1 MKYAKLIF
9 KNILRNKRRT
19 LLTISS
25 LVVSLF
31 LIISLA
37 TILTE
42 FDRGAEEASPLRLVS
57 RHAVSLGFVIPM
69 AHLQKMKAVPG
80 VKEAMPFSWFGGI
93 WKDERNFFANFAV
106 DARKMRDVI
115 PEIKMSDADWQ
126 AFINDRQGAIV
137 GAKLVKLYGFTPGQR
152 ITLKSPIYNESVE
165 FIIRGVYTG
174 SDEKTLYFQY
184 DYLNELLPAW
194 AKDNVSTFSIVTN
207 TAEDVP
213 RVSQAIDSIFAN
225 TDAPTKTESEREF
238 ALSFQTMIGGVKTF
252 LYAIMAA
259 ITFSLLLVMGN
270 TMAMTVRE
278 RTKEVGTLKAIG
290 FQRGTITALFLGESL
305 IVACI
310 GAAIG
315 IGAAVLLFRSIDMSL
330 YIPYVIS
337 FVPTGQTL
345 LLAFALSI
353 FVGLISVIY
362 SAYRVSGLTIAEV
375 QHSQHRRKKR
385 QHTRHCIHDRFDGGG
400 LPDGDGACT
409 RYRPDFV
416 EQWRAA

>member
-42 FDRGAEEASPLRLVS
+42 FDRGSDEASPLRLVS

-69 AHLQKMKAVPG
+69 AHLQKIKTVPG
-80 VKEAMPFSWFGGI
+80 VKEVMPFSWFGGI
-93 WKDERNFFANFAV
+93 YKDERNFFANFAV
-106 DARKMRDVI
+106 DARKLHEVV
-115 PEIKMSDADWQ
+115 PELKMSDADWQ
-126 AFINDRQGAIV
+126 SFINDRQGAMV

-152 ITLKSPIYNESVE
+152 ITLKSPIYNQSVE

-174 SDEKTLYFQY
+174 SDEKTLYFHH
-184 DYLNELLPAW
+184 DYVNELLPAW
-194 AKDNVSTFSIVTN
+194 AKDQVSTFSILAN

-213 RVSQAIDSIFAN
+213 RVSQAVDSLFAN
-225 TDAPTKTESEREF
+225 SDAPTKTETEREF
-238 ALSFQTMIGGVKTF
+238 ALSFQTMMGGVKQF
-252 LYAIMAA
+252 LYGIMGA

-290 FQRGTITALFLGESL
+290 FQRGTITALFLGEAL
-305 IVACI
+305 TLAVI

-315 IGAAVLLFRSIDMSL
+315 IGAAALIYRSIDLSIVL
-330 YIPYVIS
+330 PYFVS
-337 FVPTGQTL
+337 FVPTKETL
-345 LLAFALSI
+345 LAAFVLSI
-353 FVGLISVIY
+353 LVGLISVIY
-362 SAYRVSGLTIAEV
+362 SAYRVSGLTIAEALR
-375 QHSQHRRKKR
+375 S
-385 QHTRHCIHDRFDGGG
+385 T
-400 LPDGDGACT
+400 
-409 RYRPDFV
+409 
-416 EQWRAA
+416 E

>member
-42 FDRGAEEASPLRLVS
+42 FDRGTEEASPLRLVS

-69 AHLQKMKAVPG
+69 AHLQKMKTVPG

-93 WKDERNFFANFAV
+93 YKDERNFFANFAV

-152 ITLKSPIYNESVE
+152 ITLKSPIYNQSVE

-194 AKDNVSTFSIVTN
+194 AKDQVSTFSIVAN

-213 RVSQAIDSIFAN
+213 RVAQAIDSIFVN

-238 ALSFQTMIGGVKTF
+238 AASFQAMYGGVKQF
-252 LYAIMAA
+252 MYGIIAA

-270 TMAMTVRE
+270 TMAMSVRE

-290 FQRGTITALFLGESL
+290 FQRGTIAGLFVGESL
-305 IVACI
+305 LVSVI
-310 GAAIG
+310 GGLIG
-315 IGAAVLLFRSIDMSL
+315 VGGTLLIFRSIDFSL
-330 YIPYVIS
+330 YIPNVVS
-337 FVPTGQTL
+337 FVPSNTTL
-345 LLAFALSI
+345 VAALVVSI
-353 FVGLISVIY
+353 LVGLGSVAY
-362 SAYRVSGLTIAEV
+362 SAYRVSGMTIAEALR
-375 QHSQHRRKKR
+375 S
-385 QHTRHCIHDRFDGGG
+385 T
-400 LPDGDGACT
+400 
-409 RYRPDFV
+409 
-416 EQWRAA
+416 E

>member
-19 LLTISS
+19 VLTISS

-42 FDRGAEEASPLRLVS
+42 FDRGGTEANPLRLVS
-57 RHAVSLGFVIPM
+57 RHSVSLGFVIPM
-69 AHLQKMKAVPG
+69 AHLQKMKTVPG

-93 WKDERNFFANFAV
+93 YKDERNFFANFAV

-115 PEIKMSDADWQ
+115 TEIKMSDADWQ

-152 ITLKSPIYNESVE
+152 ITLKSPIYNQEVE

-194 AKDNVSTFSIVTN
+194 AKDQVSTFSIVAN

-213 RVSQAIDSIFAN
+213 RVGQAIDSLFAN
-225 TDAPTKTESEREF
+225 SDAPTKTESEREF
-238 ALSFQTMIGGVKTF
+238 ALSFQTMLGGVKTF

-290 FQRGTITALFLGESL
+290 FQRGTITALFLGEAL

-315 IGAAVLLFRSIDMSL
+315 IGGAALLFHSVDLGL
-330 YIPYVIS
+330 YIPNFIS
-337 FVPTGQTL
+337 FVPTNQTL
-345 LLAFALSI
+345 GIAFGLAILVG
-353 FVGLISVIY
+353 FVSVIY
-362 SAYRVSGLTIAEV
+362 SAYRVSGLTIAEALR
-375 QHSQHRRKKR
+375 S
-385 QHTRHCIHDRFDGGG
+385 T
-400 LPDGDGACT
+400 
-409 RYRPDFV
+409 
-416 EQWRAA
+416 E

>member
-19 LLTISS
+19 LLTVSS

-42 FDRGAEEASPLRLVS
+42 FDRGTDESSPLRLVS

-69 AHLQKMKAVPG
+69 AHMQKMKTVPG
-80 VKEAMPFSWFGGI
+80 VKEVMPFSWFGGI
-93 WKDERNFFANFAV
+93 YKDERNFFANFAV

-115 PEIKMSDADWQ
+115 PELKMSDADWQ
-126 AFINDRQGAIV
+126 AFINDRQGAMV

-152 ITLKSPIYNESVE
+152 VTLKSPIYNASVE

-174 SDEKTLYFQY
+174 SDEKTLYFHQ
-184 DYLNELLPAW
+184 DYLNELLPEW
-194 AKDNVSTFSIVTN
+194 AKDQASTFSILAN
-207 TAEDVP
+207 TPEDVP
-213 RVSQAIDSIFAN
+213 RVAQAIDSLFAN
-225 TDAPTKTESEREF
+225 SDAPTKTESEREF
-238 ALSFQTMIGGVKTF
+238 ALSFQTMMGGVKQF
-252 LYAIMAA
+252 LYGIMAA

-290 FQRGTITALFLGESL
+290 FQRGTITALFLGEAL
-305 IVACI
+305 TLACI

-315 IGAAVLLFRSIDMSL
+315 VGAAALIFRSVDLSL
-330 YIPYVIS
+330 YIPNFIS
-337 FVPTGQTL
+337 FVPTKETL
-345 LLAFALSI
+345 LAAFVLSI
-353 FVGLISVIY
+353 LVGLISVIY
-362 SAYRVSGLTIAEV
+362 SAYRVSGLTIAEALR
-375 QHSQHRRKKR
+375 S
-385 QHTRHCIHDRFDGGG
+385 T
-400 LPDGDGACT
+400 
-409 RYRPDFV
+409 
-416 EQWRAA
+416 E